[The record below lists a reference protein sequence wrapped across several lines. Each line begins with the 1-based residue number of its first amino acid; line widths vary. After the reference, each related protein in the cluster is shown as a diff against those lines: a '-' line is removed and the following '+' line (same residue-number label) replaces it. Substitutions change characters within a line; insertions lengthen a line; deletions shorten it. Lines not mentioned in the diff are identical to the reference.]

1 MNDVMMSNEWD
12 DYASGWDANDDVR
25 VYAQKAF
32 DSFTRIVAPLIS
44 GLPGSRVLD
53 FGCGT
58 GLLTEK
64 LAPVCDQIVAIDTS
78 PPMIE
83 VLRKKAI
90 EAGLHNI
97 AVLSISV
104 DAATINECV
113 ELTSKFDLIVA
124 SSVCSFLPDYE
135 ATLGDLS
142 SLLKPGGYFV
152 QWDWTEDMP
161 VTRIRSAFE
170 ASGLV
175 DHRIKEEFVMGAG
188 DEPMPVVMAIGGL
201 NG

>member
-32 DSFTRIVAPLIS
+32 DSFTRKVAPLIS
-44 GLPGSRVLD
+44 DLSGSRVLD

-58 GLLTEK
+58 GLLTER

-78 PPMIE
+78 TRMID
-83 VLRKKAI
+83 VLRNKAI
-90 EAGLHNI
+90 EAGIHNI
-97 AVLSISV
+97 TVLSVCV
-104 DAATINECV
+104 DAATITASA
-113 ELTSKFDLIVA
+113 ELASKFDLIVA

-135 ATLGDLS
+135 ATLADLS

-152 QWDWTEDMP
+152 QWDWMEDMP

-188 DEPMPVVMAIGGL
+188 DEPMPVVMAIGRL
-201 NG
+201 NT